1 MKHPALTRVL
11 SAALAIMCVIMLAAG
26 AVGLGKAES
35 QYDDDTADYEKLTG
49 RVTLYKELDEKLKNG
64 TTYKEDSERLDAAQ
78 KQHDKDA
85 AEYRMELAERTA
97 TKGGLKM
104 GEDALAQAQAMI
116 GPASQM
122 FQTAQAQFQAEE
134 AKYSQILSA
143 ADQLIAG
150 AYEVVARLA
159 PPVEPVKPEEP
170 AKPEEPQYIDTTG
183 LEGEELEK
191 AQALNQELQ
200 AGYEQQLAAYEAE
213 YQAYQDALAAYE
225 SEYAAYLAEKEA
237 YDAAAGEALNA
248 GNELLRAAGLPIVS
262 SPEQALA
269 LLNELI
275 GMAQERINDARATLD
290 DARRQL
296 AEAGEQL
303 AAAQQM
309 IQSSYAQM
317 WAKQSELDGQNES
330 LASRRD
336 SLLGEALRLAAEKNA
351 ADEKKENERRFS
363 STRALLKGYDGV
375 KAKLDAGGVLPD
387 SAEEYAAEYNEEYN
401 RLHTVRRVMCLLEVI
416 GGVLGFLCIPAAYE
430 KSKSRFLLIAPAC
443 ASFACAAAA
452 ETAGAVNGLGQ
463 SYAAI
468 PVMIFAALYLLAAA
482 PRIKS
487 HAQA

>member
-1 MKHPALTRVL
+1 M
-11 SAALAIMCVIMLAAG
+11 
-26 AVGLGKAES
+26 
-35 QYDDDTADYEKLTG
+35 
-49 RVTLYKELDEKLKNG
+49 
-64 TTYKEDSERLDAAQ
+64 RL
-78 KQHDKDA
+78 
-85 AEYRMELAERTA
+85 RR
-97 TKGGLKM
+97 
-104 GEDALAQAQAMI
+104 
-116 GPASQM
+116 
-122 FQTAQAQFQAEE
+122 
-134 AKYSQILSA
+134 
-143 ADQLIAG
+143 
-150 AYEVVARLA
+150 
-159 PPVEPVKPEEP
+159 
-170 AKPEEPQYIDTTG
+170 
-183 LEGEELEK
+183 
-191 AQALNQELQ
+191 
-200 AGYEQQLAAYEAE
+200 
-213 YQAYQDALAAYE
+213 
-225 SEYAAYLAEKEA
+225 AEKEA
-237 YDAAAGEALNA
+237 YDAAAGEVLNA

-387 SAEEYAAEYNEEYN
+387 SAEEYAAEYHEEYN

-487 HAQA
+487 RAQA